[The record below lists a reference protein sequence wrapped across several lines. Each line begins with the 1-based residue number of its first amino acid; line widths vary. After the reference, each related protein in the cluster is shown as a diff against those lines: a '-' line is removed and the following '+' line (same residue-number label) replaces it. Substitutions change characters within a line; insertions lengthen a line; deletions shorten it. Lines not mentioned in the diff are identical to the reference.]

1 MGPSKHQ
8 SNSPLMIQLFKRKQ
22 EITRTKRTKKVSAGN
37 FNRHVMGTTITGATI
52 AGKRVVKKER
62 VIVLKGLFVN

>member
-22 EITRTKRTKKVSAGN
+22 ETTHTKRTKKVSAEN
-37 FNRHVMGTTITGATI
+37 FNRHVMGTTIIGATF
-52 AGKRVVKKER
+52 ARQRVVKKER
-62 VIVLKGLFVN
+62 VMVLKGSIS